1 MEPTLKNDGS
11 KGPLCNLCG
20 GYGFTN
26 SITGGSP
33 GCQRCEQ
40 TGVEPVNLRELQQRV
55 EELTQFMAEVKK
67 LLEQKNE

>member
-11 KGPLCNLCG
+11 KGPLCKNCG

-40 TGVEPVNLRELQQRV
+40 TGIEPVNVQELQKQVSDLTKLV
-55 EELTQFMAEVKK
+55 ETLVEKIK
-67 LLEQKNE
+67 